1 VVGKD
6 IILVFDLNYFI
17 YEQFKEGDKGRIIFK
32 DCLMYRVGDPNDEGF
47 YGKNNNSAWK
57 ASTAEKLGWE
67 NYPEISKSIGW
78 DNFYEIEGSDWKSI
92 TEFGG
97 TVIKE
102 VENKQE
108 YKHYVFFMKDGT
120 FECVARTY
128 SEEIPMINIGLL

>member
-1 VVGKD
+1 MRIMLKQLNHNYEADPNGSWPDFKVVGKD

-67 NYPEISKSIGW
+67 IIQKSL
-78 DNFYEIEGSDWKSI
+78 K
-92 TEFGG
+92 
-97 TVIKE
+97 V
-102 VENKQE
+102 
-108 YKHYVFFMKDGT
+108 
-120 FECVARTY
+120 
-128 SEEIPMINIGLL
+128 